1 MIGLFQSAITILL
14 FIFILGALVLIHEL
28 GHFVTARW
36 AKVRVL
42 EFGIGFP
49 PRAKVL
55 GRGKP
60 DPEDIARAAAGPPA
74 LPPGIDEGSA
84 DAQAFYETAAR
95 LEQERQGTVYTLN
108 WLPIGGFV
116 KLEGEDGDRTD
127 DPRAFSRARLPVKL
141 GILIAGVTMNLLLAF
156 VIFTGIALWGVPA
169 AGVRITNVVVDT
181 PAAAA
186 GLVAGDVIVSIDG
199 RIFPAPPF
207 GPDAVAELQQ
217 RGGETV
223 ILAVRHLDGTTEDIA
238 VTLRVPTVEQPGAL
252 GIRNAAIIQV
262 GTINSSFVDAVKT
275 GAQHTV
281 DAFSLILVGLGDLA
295 RSIITNP
302 TTPPPASGPVGIAV
316 ELGDVLWG
324 LGPLYVLYLTGLLS
338 ANLALVNILPFPPL
352 DGGRMLVII
361 LKAVPRYGTRI
372 SLRAEQLTYAVGFV
386 ALFTFLIWIT
396 VFDIAKQV
404 SGTP

>member
-1 MIGLFQSAITILL
+1 MIGIAQSAVTILL
-14 FIFILGALVLIHEL
+14 FIFILGTLVIIHEL

-36 AKVRVL
+36 AGVRVL

-60 DPEDIARAAAGPPA
+60 DPEDAARPVGPPA
-74 LPPGIDEGSA
+74 LPPGIAEGTA
-84 DAQAFYETAAR
+84 EAQAFYEAAAR
-95 LEQERQGTVYTLN
+95 IEQERQGTLYTLN

-116 KLEGEDGDRTD
+116 KLDGEDGDNTD
-127 DPRAFSRARLPVKL
+127 DPKAFSRARLPVKL

-156 VIFTGIALWGVPA
+156 VIFTGIALWGEPA
-169 AGVRITNVVVDT
+169 AGVKIGDVVAGT
-181 PAAAA
+181 PAEAS
-186 GLVAGDVIVSIDG
+186 GLQAGDVIVTIDG
-199 RIFPAPPF
+199 QQFSAF
-207 GPDAVAELQQ
+207 DARTAVDALQAHA
-217 RGGETV
+217 GETV
-223 ILAVRHLDGTTEDIA
+223 VLNVRHPDGTTEDIT
-238 VTLRVPTVEQPGAL
+238 VTLRVPTVAQPGAL
-252 GIRNAAIIQV
+252 GITHASLIQV
-262 GTINSSFVDAVKT
+262 GTINVSFVDAVQL
-275 GAQHTV
+275 GVERTV

-295 RSIITNP
+295 HSIVTSP
-302 TTPPPASGPVGIAV
+302 TTAPPASGPVGIAV

-324 LGPLYVLYLTGLLS
+324 LGPIYVLYMAALLS

-352 DGGRMLVII
+352 DGGRMLVIA

-372 SLRAEQLTYAVGFV
+372 SLRAEQVTYAVGFV

>member
-1 MIGLFQSAITILL
+1 M
-14 FIFILGALVLIHEL
+14 LIHEL

-60 DPEDIARAAAGPPA
+60 DPEDIARLAAGPPA
-74 LPPGIDEGSA
+74 LPPGIEEGSA
-84 DAQAFYETAAR
+84 EAQAFYETAAR

-169 AGVRITNVVVDT
+169 AGVRIT
-181 PAAAA
+181 
-186 GLVAGDVIVSIDG
+186 DVIVEHARRG
-199 RIFPAPPF
+199 RRPRRRRRHRLDRRAASSPAPPF

-217 RGGETV
+217 RAGQTV
-223 ILAVRHLDGTTEDIA
+223 ILAVRHADGTTEDIA
-238 VTLRVPTVEQPGAL
+238 VALRVPTDEEPGAL

-295 RSIITNP
+295 RSIVTNP
-302 TTPPPASGPVGIAV
+302 TTRAARRPAR
-316 ELGDVLWG
+316 
-324 LGPLYVLYLTGLLS
+324 S
-338 ANLALVNILPFPPL
+338 ASPSSWATCC
-352 DGGRMLVII
+352 GASARS
-361 LKAVPRYGTRI
+361 TCC
-372 SLRAEQLTYAVGFV
+372 T
-386 ALFTFLIWIT
+386 
-396 VFDIAKQV
+396 
-404 SGTP
+404 